1 VAETSPSSVKEKPAM
16 ILNRDDKTS
25 EDVVF
30 ASKEVKKKGR
40 RRRKQKRENE
50 RRRECSLSSH
60 ASLELF

>member
-1 VAETSPSSVKEKPAM
+1 MVETSPSSVEEKPAM

-25 EDVVF
+25 EEGVF
-30 ASKEVKKKGR
+30 ASKEVKKRGR

-50 RRRECSLSSH
+50 RRRECSLGSH